1 MLESMQKEFAYYL
14 KVTKGLSKNTIA
26 SYQTDLSDYVK
37 YMTLVA
43 KIAKPELI
51 LKEHVVRYLAHLK
64 RAELS
69 PKSIT
74 RKLSTIRSFHH
85 YLMTEKLID
94 DNVILKIPKPKTDKS
109 LPTVLTPSETAKL
122 IDAAG
127 GDTLLDLRNAA
138 LLELAYGAGLRVS
151 ELLDLDVADVHLNR
165 GLVSVTGKGSKERI
179 VPIGEQAK
187 AALRAYMESSRP
199 LLKPTQKNVLF
210 VNKNGGRL
218 SRVGFFKIV
227 VALAKKAGL
236 DKEVSPHTLRHS
248 FATHLLENGA
258 DLRSVQELLGHEDIL
273 TTEIYTHISKPHLK
287 AQYMSA
293 HPRAAAPKGD

>member
-14 KVTKGLSKNTIA
+14 KVTKGLSKNTIL
-26 SYQTDLSDYVK
+26 SYQNDLSDYVK
-37 YMTLVA
+37 YMTQVA
-43 KIAKPELI
+43 KILKPEQI
-51 LKEHVVRYLAHLK
+51 AKEHVVRYLAHLK

-85 YLMTEKLID
+85 YLLTEKLVD

-109 LPTVLTPSETAKL
+109 LPTVLTQSETAKL

-165 GLVSVTGKGSKERI
+165 GLVTVTGKGSKERI
-179 VPIGEQAK
+179 VPIGESAK
-187 AALRAYMESSRP
+187 TALRAYMESSRP

-210 VNKNGGRL
+210 VNKNGDRL

-236 DKEVSPHTLRHS
+236 QKEVSPHTLRHS

-273 TTEIYTHISKPHLK
+273 TTEIYTHVSNPQLK
-287 AQYMSA
+287 AKYMSA
-293 HPRAAAPKGD
+293 HPRAEHQEGR